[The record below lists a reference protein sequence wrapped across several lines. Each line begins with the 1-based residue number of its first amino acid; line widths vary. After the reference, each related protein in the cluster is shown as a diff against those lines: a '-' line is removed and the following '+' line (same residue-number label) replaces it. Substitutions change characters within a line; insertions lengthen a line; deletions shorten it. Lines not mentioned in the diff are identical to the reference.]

1 MPIKRKV
8 ILFIAS
14 SLDGYIA
21 TEKESLD
28 WLERVEGEGDNG
40 FSEFY
45 DTVDTVLMGK
55 KTYDWVMRQ
64 DLEAFPYKGNATY
77 VFTRSMVED
86 TDNVS
91 FMNKDIESCVHQLK
105 NKDGKNIWLVG
116 GGDLVQSFLQA
127 KLIDEIIVT
136 VAPTLL
142 GKGIPLFKKQDVS
155 VDLELKGVRNFNKFV
170 ELHYEVKKY
179 V

>member
-1 MPIKRKV
+1 MPAKRKV
-8 ILFIAS
+8 VLFIAS

-21 TEKESLD
+21 TEEESLD
-28 WLERVEGEGDNG
+28 WLMRVEGEGDNG

-64 DLEAFPYKGNATY
+64 DLEEFPYKGKATF
-77 VFTRSMVED
+77 VFTRSAVKD
-86 TDNVS
+86 TDDVS
-91 FMNKDIESCVHQLK
+91 FVNKDIQSFMRQLK
-105 NKDGKNIWLVG
+105 TKNGENIWLVG

-142 GKGIPLFKKQDVS
+142 GKGISLFKRQDVL
-155 VDLELKGVRNFNKFV
+155 VDLELKGVRNFNQFV
-170 ELHYEVKKY
+170 ELHYAVKK
-179 V
+179 